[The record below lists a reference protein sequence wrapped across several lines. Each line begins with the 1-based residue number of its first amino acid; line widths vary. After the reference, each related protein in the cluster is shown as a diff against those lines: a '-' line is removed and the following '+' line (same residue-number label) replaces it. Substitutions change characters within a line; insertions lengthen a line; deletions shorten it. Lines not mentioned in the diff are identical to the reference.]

1 VPSVLIVDDD
11 RALRKLLRAYL
22 EQESVSVI
30 EAESGEEAL
39 ALIDKIAPTL
49 VLLDLRLPGMDGFDV
64 LRRLEASGQTVPVIL
79 AAVGGRRL
87 ELPSASTIA
96 ARARAPRA
104 CPEPW
109 QATRRHGRESTCSS
123 NTAMRSRARPGA
135 RAASRALGRR
145 SSRRR

>member
-1 VPSVLIVDDD
+1 MLIVDDD

-30 EAESGEEAL
+30 EAENGEEAL

-79 AAVGGRRL
+79 VTSVEDELDQLVGYKLGAIDYVIKPASPKVLAAKVKLRRAIVSPSP
-87 ELPSASTIA
+87 LPGV
-96 ARARAPRA
+96 APRA
-104 CPEPW
+104 
-109 QATRRHGRESTCSS
+109 
-123 NTAMRSRARPGA
+123 
-135 RAASRALGRR
+135 
-145 SSRRR
+145 